1 MLKLQYSNQFKK
13 DYKLIKKRGY
23 DINKLKYVIQLLLEE
38 APLDKKYKEHY
49 LTGKYKR
56 F

>member
-1 MLKLQYSNQFKK
+1 MLKVRYSNQFKK

-23 DINKLKYVIQLLLEE
+23 DISKLKYIVQLLAEGEHLP
-38 APLDKKYKEHY
+38 AKYKDHY

>member
-1 MLKLQYSNQFKK
+1 MLKVRYSNQFKK

-23 DINKLKYVIQLLLEE
+23 DINKLKYIIQLLIEE
-38 APLDKKYKEHY
+38 QPLPNKYKEHY

-56 F
+56 L